1 MSEKAQTRCEECEN
15 YLFDEE
21 TEEYYCDA
29 VAVLDEDEYGRLSAG
44 ACCPLFRF
52 NNEYRIVHKQN

>member
-1 MSEKAQTRCEECEN
+1 MENKFKTNCEECEN

-29 VAVLDEDEYGRLSAG
+29 VAVLDEDEYGRISTG
-44 ACCPLFRF
+44 ARCPLFRF